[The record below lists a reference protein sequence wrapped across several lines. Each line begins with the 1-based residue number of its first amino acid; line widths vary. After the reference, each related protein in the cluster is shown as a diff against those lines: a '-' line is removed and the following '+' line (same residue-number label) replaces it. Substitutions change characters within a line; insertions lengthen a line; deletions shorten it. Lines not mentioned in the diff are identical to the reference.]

1 MYIKRRKNH
10 HRNDPVLPPRTHHA
24 SHRVFALISR
34 DSMVLNAL
42 IMIRKNLINCK
53 LIREKKS
60 GKLLLSE
67 YMPHFRPEQE
77 TCPYCKCKG
86 NCRIHGYYYR
96 RLIDFVNGRP
106 VVARVRIL
114 RVICSCGAT
123 HAILFDPVVP
133 YGQHSLFFIL
143 RVLAEHFLHI
153 RTIEK
158 ICEVFEISLPTF
170 HRWKKLFAS
179 HRQDWQG
186 SLASVETSLRRFLLD
201 LVRKIPFSDFAGS
214 FFNLTGIS
222 FLQSH
227 KNPAPYRR
235 RLKQADSVFQ

>member
-143 RVLAEHFLHI
+143 RVLAEHFLL
-153 RTIEK
+153 EK

-235 RLKQADSVFQ
+235 RLKQAGSVFQ